1 MMKYVAIL
9 FATFVLA
16 QSQRPPYAGSNKPYP
31 GVLPQFLDEQV
42 ASNAVSNSVSTTIA
56 SRVGED
62 NEGSSSGSTLLGSA
76 LLGSA
81 TSGSTTPVITVTTS
95 TIPPNLPVDALGDVA
110 LVNKIKTW
118 PRDKQPFWYINWQ
131 QIQEHRG
138 DPNNRVQPVQT
149 QPNTRSFFAG

>member
-62 NEGSSSGSTLLGSA
+62 NE
-76 LLGSA
+76 
-81 TSGSTTPVITVTTS
+81 VTTS

>member
-9 FATFVLA
+9 FAVFVLA
-16 QSQRPPYAGSNKPYP
+16 RSQRPPYAGVNKPYP

-42 ASNAVSNSVSTTIA
+42 AASAVAASAAAPSSVSTTIG
-56 SRVGED
+56 SRVDAE
-62 NEGSSSGSTLLGSA
+62 NAGSSSL
-76 LLGSA
+76 
-81 TSGSTTPVITVTTS
+81 GSTTLGTTVATS
-95 TIPPNLPVDALGDVA
+95 TTIPPNLPVDALGDIA
-110 LVNKIKTW
+110 LINKIKTW
-118 PRDKQPFWYINWQ
+118 PREKQPFWYLNWQ